1 MKKTM
6 LMVLLCVMIL
16 TVLCMPA
23 GAVYSADLAEVMTN
37 LVVEEDMA
45 ILCNEKLYDEEDAR
59 IVQDIDF
66 TRADILVNHNGVLM
80 ELGELS
86 IKEAMAASSK
96 QYYVL
101 WERECYGIRI
111 KEKEGA
117 YECSLWIM
125 GQSTDKI
132 YSSKLSQHL
141 QTVADSRSVSLKLC
155 GKQRDV
161 LELYAFSE
169 SNMHTLVYV
178 TAEGTF
184 VRFYTGKYAEDG
196 NTMLYVDMPM
206 EEYSAW
212 VAAFRDYTEE
222 YGTAAHTR
230 FGDVKVNTLGELVLR
245 YDTPED
251 YYHDMERMH
260 IKYDIWVPAVIVVL
274 IAVVIGVVFFIWC
287 RYRNRKKYGY

>member
-6 LMVLLCVMIL
+6 LMVLLCAVVL
-16 TVLCMPA
+16 LVLCMPA

-37 LVVEEDMA
+37 LVDEADVA
-45 ILCNEKLYDEEDAR
+45 ILCNEKLYDEEDAQ

-66 TRADILVNHNGVLM
+66 TRADILVDHNGALM
-80 ELGELS
+80 ELGELP
-86 IKEAMAASSK
+86 IKEAMEASSK

-101 WERECYGIRI
+101 WERKCYSIRI
-111 KEKEGA
+111 AEKDGVYQCA
-117 YECSLWIM
+117 LGIM
-125 GQSTDKI
+125 NPADSMYRLKLGQHI
-132 YSSKLSQHL
+132 LA
-141 QTVADSRSVSLKLC
+141 VMDSRSVSLKLC

-169 SNMHTLVYV
+169 SYMHTLVYV

-206 EEYSAW
+206 EAYSAW

-222 YGTAAHTR
+222 YGTAAHTT

-260 IKYDIWVPAVIVVL
+260 VKYDIWVPAVIVVL

-287 RYRNRKKYGY
+287 RYKNRKKYGR